1 MEYTVYAK
9 VIRTY
14 EETIEADSIEEA
26 ERIMKIMYDEGNLDN
41 YDDEL
46 TQIEA
51 YDLEENQ

>member
-1 MEYTVYAK
+1 MKYTVYAK
-9 VIRTY
+9 VILTY

-26 ERIMKIMYDEGNLDN
+26 ERIMKIMYDEGNLDD

>member
-1 MEYTVYAK
+1 MEYTVCAK

-14 EETIEADSIEEA
+14 EEIIEADSIEEA
-26 ERIMKIMYDEGNLDN
+26 ERVMKIMYDEGSLDN

>member
-26 ERIMKIMYDEGNLDN
+26 ERIMKIMYNEGSLDN

-51 YDLEENQ
+51 YSLEENQ

>member
-26 ERIMKIMYDEGNLDN
+26 ERIMKIMYDEGSLDN

-46 TQIEA
+46 AQIEA

>member
-1 MEYTVYAK
+1 MEYTVCAK

-14 EETIEADSIEEA
+14 EEIIEADSIEEP
-26 ERIMKIMYDEGNLDN
+26 ERIMKIMYDEGSLDN

>member
-14 EETIEADSIEEA
+14 EEVIEANSEEEA
-26 ERIMKIMYDEGNLDN
+26 ERIMKIMYDEGSSTN

-46 TQIEA
+46 ISIEA
-51 YDLEENQ
+51 YNSEEN